1 MQPKKLL
8 ISAAITLIIL
18 EILSIAVME
27 SIKPWAILSH
37 SSLLLKILGWY
48 FTIQFGILLLA
59 AWSIHTL
66 VSVDALCPICHKNAR
81 DFSAVYGAPIKCRRC
96 GTISHKLCLQSKN
109 NRCPVCYPEEEGE
122 IEHDYRKRM
131 PSYDNS

>member
-8 ISAAITLIIL
+8 ISAVSTLVVL
-18 EILSIAVME
+18 EILSISVMG
-27 SIKPWAILSH
+27 SIKPWAILHH

-48 FTIQFGILLLA
+48 FTIQLGMLLLA
-59 AWSIHTL
+59 AWAIHAV
-66 VSVDALCPICHKNAR
+66 VSVDAICPICQKNAR
-81 DFSAVYGAPIKCRRC
+81 DFSAVYGPAIKCPRC

-131 PSYDNS
+131 PSYDE